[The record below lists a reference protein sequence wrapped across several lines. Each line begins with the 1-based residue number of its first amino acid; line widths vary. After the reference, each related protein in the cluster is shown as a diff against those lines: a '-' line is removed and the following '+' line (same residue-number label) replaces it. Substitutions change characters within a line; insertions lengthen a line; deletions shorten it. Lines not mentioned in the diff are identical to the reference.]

1 MTRENTFGEHVRTLR
16 ENLQRGE
23 GGRRF
28 SLRQVAQR
36 VDLEPAY
43 LSKIER
49 GETAPPSEAAI
60 QRLAT
65 DLGEDSDTL
74 LAMAGKVSAELQEAI
89 RKRPR
94 LFAALIRELKQ
105 APDDALLRLVREV
118 RDGRW

>member
-1 MTRENTFGEHVRTLR
+1 MSKENAFGEHLRALR
-16 ENLQRGE
+16 EQLLAGD

-36 VDLEPAY
+36 VQLEPAY

-49 GETAPPSEAAI
+49 GEAAPPSEAAI
-60 QRLAT
+60 QRLAME
-65 DLGEDSDTL
+65 LAEDPDTL